1 VARWQE
7 QGPGQKR
14 TCRSTPRRRRPPI
27 TYVELHCRSA
37 FSLLAG
43 ASLPEAL
50 VARALA
56 VGLPGLA
63 LTDRHDLGGIVRFAE
78 AARAAGIDG
87 IIGAEVDVV
96 WDDED
101 PACATPLVVLAE
113 SRAGYANVSTLI
125 TRARMDQP
133 RGQPSVRF
141 AQLAAHAHG
150 VHVLTG
156 GPRGRVP
163 AAVADGRTDDA
174 RAALGRLRDAFDGR
188 VAVECWDHG
197 LPEERVLVAELIPL
211 ARQVGVP
218 WVVTN
223 DARYADPGA
232 RVAHDV
238 LCALRHGRPLDAMGT
253 RLPPN
258 GEWYLKGP
266 AAVARRWRH
275 APGGLR
281 ASVEIAERCTFRVA
295 QLEPT
300 LPAFPLPPGID
311 ADAYLAELV
320 ETGAQER
327 WGDARTEAHARQLA
341 HELAVI
347 RRMGLAGYFLI
358 VWDIVRFARREGILC
373 QGRGS
378 AANSAVCYCLAIT
391 AVDPVAMDLLFERFL
406 SEERQEA
413 PDIDLDFA
421 HRERERVIQYVYR
434 QYGRAHAAMVC
445 EQITWRGRSAVRD
458 AARALGFSPAQADAL
473 SAFSDRFSARA
484 TADALRVDAP
494 APAADGA
501 SPTADAHAATDA
513 NAMAAQASWTHP
525 PPSGQWAHA
534 HAQRDAAKRALRA
547 EADAQAAAQ
556 RRAPEPADPIVRA
569 LASGLVRGT
578 EATTRA
584 RAVKA
589 ESQRVAE
596 QPRTYASF
604 EPFGSPSAREAHGP
618 PRRASVVASQA
629 GAPDWQDPHAAP
641 TPEERRNPT
650 TAVRPAAPAPEDT
663 VLARAGLDPGDPRVR
678 VLADVVDGLHQ
689 LPRHRSI
696 HVGGFVLTA
705 EPLSTVVPIEPASM
719 PGRTVI
725 QWEKDDLDPVRL
737 VKIDLLGLGMLTV
750 LQDCLKYLRTTR
762 GLALDLAALDLK
774 DADVYE
780 MLCRADTVG
789 VFQVESRAQM
799 NTLPRLQ
806 PRCFYDLVVEV
817 SLIRPGPIQ
826 GDMVHPYLRRR
837 AGLEAVTYPH
847 PSLEPAL
854 RRTLGV
860 PLFQE
865 QGMQV
870 AIAAAGFSPGEADA
884 LRRAMGHKRSHEK
897 MAEICERLVAGMA
910 RNGIPED
917 TARRIYNQ
925 INAFADYGFPESHA
939 ASFAL
944 IVYASAYLKWY
955 YAPEFLCALL
965 NAQPM
970 GFYAPG
976 TLIEDARR
984 HGVRVLPVDVTR
996 SAFDSTLVWGAGGAG
1011 CGLRTAEENG
1021 SAVRSPQ
1028 PGPAVRLGLRL
1039 VRGLGARAKARLEM
1053 AARGGPFRSVD
1064 DLVART
1070 GLDRRALRV
1079 LAEAGALDAFV
1090 PDEPQLRRRRAAVWR
1105 LLEAE
1110 RGDAG
1115 PLAPRVRTLDI
1126 PAAVPA
1132 MTPYELTEADYR
1144 VTGVSLVG
1152 HPMTHLRDLLTPNG
1166 VRPARTAVQDGRD
1179 GELVAVAGLVI
1190 CRQRPGTA
1198 KGFVFLTLE
1207 DETGTINIVVNPKRF
1222 ERDALLISTSPL
1234 LLVRGRLQVEGAHP
1248 HAVVNVRAERVR
1260 RLDAPLGAEHAR
1272 GHDFR

>member
-1 VARWQE
+1 VNA
-7 QGPGQKR
+7 
-14 TCRSTPRRRRPPI
+14 RRPAGVPAAP
-27 TYVELHCRSA
+27 TGPASYVELHCRSA
-37 FSLLAG
+37 FSLLDG
-43 ASLPEAL
+43 ASLPETL

-63 LTDRHDLGGIVRFAE
+63 LTDRHDLGGVVRFAE

-87 IIGAEVDVV
+87 LIGAEVDVA
-96 WDDED
+96 WEEGDDAD
-101 PACATPLVVLAE
+101 AAPLVLLAE
-113 SRAGYANVSTLI
+113 SRTGYANVSTLV
-125 TRARMDQP
+125 TQARMERP
-133 RGQPSVRF
+133 RGRPCVSF
-141 AQLAAHAHG
+141 AQLAERAAG
-150 VHVLTG
+150 VSVLTG

-163 AAVADGRTDDA
+163 SLLAHGRVDAARE
-174 RAALGRLRDAFDGR
+174 ALGALRDVFDGR

-197 LPEERVLVAELIPL
+197 LAEERALVAELVPL
-211 ARQVGVP
+211 ARDVGVP

-223 DARYADPGA
+223 DARYADPTA
-232 RVAHDV
+232 RIAHDV

-266 AAVARRWRH
+266 AAIARRWRH
-275 APGGLR
+275 APEGLR
-281 ASVEIAERCTFRVA
+281 ASVAIAERCTFRVA

-300 LPAFPLPPGID
+300 LPAFPLPPGVD

-320 ETGAQER
+320 ETGARDR
-327 WGDARTEAHARQLA
+327 WGDARTDAHARQLA

-347 RRMGLAGYFLI
+347 RRLGLAGYFLI

-378 AANSAVCYCLAIT
+378 AANSAVCYCLGIT
-391 AVDPVAMDLLFERFL
+391 AVDPIAMNLLFERFL

-421 HRERERVIQYVYR
+421 HRERERVIQYVYER
-434 QYGRAHAAMVC
+434 YGRAHAAMVC

-484 TADALRVDAP
+484 TADALRAGLPDAP
-494 APAADGA
+494 AHAGDADD
-501 SPTADAHAATDA
+501 S
-513 NAMAAQASWTHP
+513 
-525 PPSGQWAHA
+525 
-534 HAQRDAAKRALRA
+534 
-547 EADAQAAAQ
+547 
-556 RRAPEPADPIVRA
+556 ADPVVRA
-569 LASGLVRGT
+569 LASGMVRGT

-589 ESQRVAE
+589 EAQRA
-596 QPRTYASF
+596 AF
-604 EPFGSPSAREAHGP
+604 EPSGSPSARAAERGAALDARRSALDAHSVAAAARAP
-618 PRRASVVASQA
+618 SAERRADH
-629 GAPDWQDPHAAP
+629 GAPPWQDPHAEP

-650 TAVRPAAPAPEDT
+650 TGVRPAAPAPQDT
-663 VLARAGLDPGDPRVR
+663 VLARAGLDAADPRVR

-705 EPLSTVVPIEPASM
+705 EPLATVVPVEPASM

-725 QWEKDDLDPVRL
+725 QWEKDDLDPVGL

-750 LQDCLKYLRTTR
+750 LQDCLKYLRATR
-762 GLALDLAALDLK
+762 GLALDLSQLDMHDAA
-774 DADVYE
+774 VYE
-780 MLCRADTVG
+780 MMCRADTVG

-817 SLIRPGPIQ
+817 ALIRPGPIQ

-837 AGLEAVTYPH
+837 AKLEAVTYPH
-847 PSLEPAL
+847 PSLEPVL
-854 RRTLGV
+854 KRTLGV

-870 AIAAAGFSPGEADA
+870 AIAAAGFTPGEADA
-884 LRRAMGHKRSHEK
+884 LRRAMGHKRSRER
-897 MAEICERLVAGMA
+897 MAEICEQLVAGMA
-910 RNGIPED
+910 RNGIPEE

-944 IVYASAYLKWY
+944 IVYASAYLKY
-955 YAPEFLCALL
+955 HYAPEFLCALL

-976 TLIEDARR
+976 TLIEDAKR

-996 SAFDSTLVWGAGGAG
+996 SAFDSTLAV
-1011 CGLRTAEENG
+1011 ESDQP
-1021 SAVRSPQ
+1021 SAISDQRATGPLNADRSSLIARAA
-1028 PGPAVRLGLRL
+1028 PAVRLGLRL
-1039 VRGLGARAKARLEM
+1039 IRGLGARARARLE
-1053 AARGGPFRSVD
+1053 AAVSDGAFRSID

-1115 PLAPRVRTLDI
+1115 PLAPRARSLHV
-1126 PAAVPA
+1126 PGAVPA

-1144 VTGVSLVG
+1144 ITGVSLAG
-1152 HPMTHLRDLLTPNG
+1152 HPMAHLRDLLAPNG
-1166 VRPARTAVQDGRD
+1166 VRRARDVVRDGRD

-1207 DETGTINIVVNPKRF
+1207 DETGTINVVVHPKRF
-1222 ERDALLISTSPL
+1222 EREALLISTSPL
-1234 LLVRGRLQVEGAHP
+1234 LLVRGRLQVEGTAP
-1248 HAVVNVRAERVR
+1248 HAVVNVRAERFR
-1260 RLDAPLGAEHAR
+1260 RLEAPVGAEHAR
-1272 GHDFR
+1272 GHDFH

>member
-1 VARWQE
+1 M
-7 QGPGQKR
+7 
-14 TCRSTPRRRRPPI
+14 
-27 TYVELHCRSA
+27 LD
-37 FSLLAG
+37 G
-43 ASLPEAL
+43 ASLPEML

-63 LTDRHDLGGIVRFAE
+63 LTDRHDLGGVVRFAE
-78 AARAAGIDG
+78 ATREAGLAGIV
-87 IIGAEVDVV
+87 GAEIDVA
-96 WDDED
+96 WDDD
-101 PACATPLVVLAE
+101 GADAAPLVLLAE
-113 SRAGYANVSTLI
+113 SRAGYANVSTLV
-125 TRARMDQP
+125 TRARMERP
-133 RGQPSVRF
+133 RGRPCVSF
-141 AQLAAHAHG
+141 AELAAHAGG
-150 VHVLTG
+150 VYALTG

-163 AAVADGRTDDA
+163 ALLAHGRSDDA
-174 RAALGRLRDAFDGR
+174 RRALGRLRDAFDGR

-197 LPEERVLVAELIPL
+197 LAEERALTADLVVL
-211 ARQVGVP
+211 ARAVGAP
-218 WVVTN
+218 WVVAN
-223 DARYADPGA
+223 DVRYADPGA

-275 APGGLR
+275 APEGVR
-281 ASVEIAERCTFRVA
+281 ESVAIAERCTFRLE
-295 QLEPT
+295 QLRPT
-300 LPAFPLPPGID
+300 LPAFPLPPGVD
-311 ADAYLAELV
+311 ADTYLAELV
-320 ETGAQER
+320 ETHARDR
-327 WGDARTEAHARQLA
+327 WGEGTGTRRTAAHDRQLA

-347 RRMGLAGYFLI
+347 RRLGLAGYFLI
-358 VWDIVRFARREGILC
+358 VYDIVRFARREGILC

-378 AANSAVCYCLAIT
+378 AANSAVCYCLGIT
-391 AVDPVAMDLLFERFL
+391 AVDPVAMNLLFERFL
-406 SEERQEA
+406 SEDRQEA

-421 HRERERVIQYVYR
+421 HRERERVIQYVYAK
-434 QYGRAHAAMVC
+434 YGRAHAAMVC

-458 AARALGFSPAQADAL
+458 AARALGFSTAQGDAL

-484 TADALRVDAP
+484 TADALRAGL
-494 APAADGA
+494 PAASVARTLGDG
-501 SPTADAHAATDA
+501 
-513 NAMAAQASWTHP
+513 M
-525 PPSGQWAHA
+525 
-534 HAQRDAAKRALRA
+534 
-547 EADAQAAAQ
+547 
-556 RRAPEPADPIVRA
+556 
-569 LASGLVRGT
+569 VRGT

-584 RAVKA
+584 RAVKDA
-589 ESQRVAE
+589 
-596 QPRTYASF
+596 
-604 EPFGSPSAREAHGP
+604 AR
-618 PRRASVVASQA
+618 RVVAAPLDAPRVELPYDPTRADVRGTPAHDEALRRFHDARAQA
-629 GAPDWQDPHAAP
+629 ATGAPWQDPHAAP

-650 TAVRPAAPAPEDT
+650 TAVLPTAPAPENG
-663 VLARAGLDPGDPRVR
+663 VLARAGLDARDPRVR

-705 EPLSTVVPIEPASM
+705 EPLATVVPVEPASM

-750 LQDCLKYLRTTR
+750 LQDCLLYLRGTR
-762 GLALDLAALDLK
+762 GLALDLAQLPTD
-774 DADVYE
+774 DPDVYE
-780 MLCRADTVG
+780 MMCRADTIG
-789 VFQVESRAQM
+789 VFQIESRAQM

-817 SLIRPGPIQ
+817 ALIRPGPIQ

-837 AGLEAVTYPH
+837 AGLEDVTFPH
-847 PSLEPAL
+847 ESLRPVLE
-854 RRTLGV
+854 RTMGV

-870 AIAAAGFSPGEADA
+870 AIAAAGFTPGEADA

-897 MAEICERLVAGMA
+897 MAEICEKLVAGMA
-910 RNGIPED
+910 RNGIPEE

-925 INAFADYGFPESHA
+925 IHAFADYGFPESHA

-944 IVYASAYLKWY
+944 LVYASAYMKHH

-976 TLIEDARR
+976 TLIEDAKR

-996 SAFDSTLVWGAGGAG
+996 SAFDSTFESDRGAA
-1011 CGLRTAEENG
+1011 
-1021 SAVRSPQ
+1021 
-1028 PGPAVRLGLRL
+1028 PAVRLGLRL
-1039 VRGLGARAKARLEM
+1039 VRGLGSRARARLE
-1053 AARGGPFRSVD
+1053 AAVANGAFRSID
-1064 DLVART
+1064 DLVARA

-1115 PLAPRVRTLDI
+1115 PLAPRARTLDV

-1152 HPMTHLRDLLTPNG
+1152 HPMAHLRELLAPNG
-1166 VRPARTAVQDGRD
+1166 VRTARAAVQDGRD

-1207 DETGTINIVVNPKRF
+1207 DETGTINVVINPKRF
-1222 ERDALLISTSPL
+1222 EREALLISTSPL
-1234 LLVRGRLQVEGAHP
+1234 LLIRGRLQVEGTAP
-1248 HAVVNVRAERVR
+1248 HAVVNVRADRFR
-1260 RLDAPLGAEHAR
+1260 RLEAPVGAEHAR

>member
-1 VARWQE
+1 MNARDGAAVPARVA
-7 QGPGQKR
+7 PA
-14 TCRSTPRRRRPPI
+14 
-27 TYVELHCRSA
+27 YVELHCRSA
-37 FSLLAG
+37 FSLLDG
-43 ASLPEAL
+43 ASLPEML

-63 LTDRHDLGGIVRFAE
+63 LTDRHDLGGVVRFAE
-78 AARAAGIDG
+78 AAREAGLAGIV
-87 IIGAEVDVV
+87 GAELDVA
-96 WDDED
+96 WDDD
-101 PACATPLVVLAE
+101 LSDAAPLVLLAE
-113 SRAGYANVSTLI
+113 SRAGYANVSTLV
-125 TRARMDQP
+125 TRARMERP
-133 RGQPSVRF
+133 RGRPCVSF
-141 AQLAAHAHG
+141 AELAAHAGG
-150 VHVLTG
+150 VYALTG

-163 AAVADGRTDDA
+163 ALLAHGRADDA
-174 RAALGRLRDAFDGR
+174 RRALGLLRDAFDGR

-197 LPEERVLVAELIPL
+197 LAEERALVGDLVAL
-211 ARQVGVP
+211 ARGVGAP

-238 LCALRHGRPLDAMGT
+238 LCALRHGRALDAMGT

-275 APGGLR
+275 APAGVR
-281 ASVEIAERCTFRVA
+281 ESVAIAERCTFRLE
-295 QLEPT
+295 QLRPT
-300 LPAFPLPPGID
+300 LPAFPLPPGVD

-320 ETGAQER
+320 ETHARDR
-327 WGDARTEAHARQLA
+327 WGEGTGARRTAAHDRQLA

-347 RRMGLAGYFLI
+347 RRLGLAGYFLI

-378 AANSAVCYCLAIT
+378 AANSAVCYCLGIT
-391 AVDPVAMDLLFERFL
+391 AVDPVAMNLLFERFL
-406 SEERQEA
+406 SEDRQEA

-421 HRERERVIQYVYR
+421 HRERERVIQYVYAK
-434 QYGRAHAAMVC
+434 YGRAHAAMVC

-458 AARALGFSPAQADAL
+458 AARALGFSTAQADAL

-484 TADALRVDAP
+484 TADALRA
-494 APAADGA
+494 G
-501 SPTADAHAATDA
+501 
-513 NAMAAQASWTHP
+513 
-525 PPSGQWAHA
+525 
-534 HAQRDAAKRALRA
+534 L
-547 EADAQAAAQ
+547 
-556 RRAPEPADPIVRA
+556 PADTVA
-569 LASGLVRGT
+569 QTLGDGMVRGT

-584 RAVKA
+584 RAVKEA
-589 ESQRVAE
+589 ARRVVAAPLDAPRVALPDDPTRADVRGTPAHDE
-596 QPRTYASF
+596 ALRRFHAARSGRPDLHRDAQRSALGARVAA
-604 EPFGSPSAREAHGP
+604 EAERAPSAE
-618 PRRASVVASQA
+618 RRTNED
-629 GAPDWQDPHAAP
+629 APHWQDPHAAP

-650 TAVRPAAPAPEDT
+650 TAVLPTAPAPEDG
-663 VLARAGLDPGDPRVR
+663 VLARTGLDARDPRVR

-705 EPLSTVVPIEPASM
+705 EPLATVVPVEPASM

-750 LQDCLKYLRTTR
+750 LQDCLQYLRGTR
-762 GLALDLAALDLK
+762 GLALDLAQLPTD
-774 DADVYE
+774 DAAVYE
-780 MLCRADTVG
+780 MMCRADTIG
-789 VFQVESRAQM
+789 VFQIESRAQM

-817 SLIRPGPIQ
+817 ALIRPGPIQ

-837 AGLEAVTYPH
+837 AKLEEVTYPH
-847 PSLEPAL
+847 ESLRPVLE
-854 RRTLGV
+854 RTMGV

-870 AIAAAGFSPGEADA
+870 AIAAAGFTPGEADA

-897 MAEICERLVAGMA
+897 MAEICEKLVAGMA
-910 RNGIPED
+910 RNGIPEE

-925 INAFADYGFPESHA
+925 IHAFADYGFPESHA

-944 IVYASAYLKWY
+944 LVYASAYMKHH

-976 TLIEDARR
+976 TLIEDAKR

-996 SAFDSTLVWGAGGAG
+996 SAFDSTFERVQDSEDRSALGA
-1011 CGLRTAEENG
+1011 RR
-1021 SAVRSPQ
+1021 SARSPDDASAERRA
-1028 PGPAVRLGLRL
+1028 PSESMEPAVRLGLRL
-1039 VRGLGARAKARLEM
+1039 IRGLGSRARTRLE
-1053 AARGGPFRSVD
+1053 AAVAAGAFRSID
-1064 DLVART
+1064 DLVARA

-1115 PLAPRVRTLDI
+1115 PLAPRARTFDV

-1152 HPMTHLRDLLTPNG
+1152 HPMTHLRALLAPNG
-1166 VRPARTAVQDGRD
+1166 VRTARAAVQDGRD

-1207 DETGTINIVVNPKRF
+1207 DETGTINVVVNPKRF
-1222 ERDALLISTSPL
+1222 EREALLISTSPL
-1234 LLVRGRLQVEGAHP
+1234 LLIRGRLQVEGTAP
-1248 HAVVNVRAERVR
+1248 HAVVNVRADRFR
-1260 RLDAPLGAEHAR
+1260 RLEAPVGAEHAR